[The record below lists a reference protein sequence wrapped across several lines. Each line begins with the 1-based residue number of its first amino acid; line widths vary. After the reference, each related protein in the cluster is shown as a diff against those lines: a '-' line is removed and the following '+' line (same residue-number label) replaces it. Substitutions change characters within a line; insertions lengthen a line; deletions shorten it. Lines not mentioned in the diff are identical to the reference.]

1 MIYCFFALIFACFF
15 LITVFILS
23 YRRQKK
29 AEHETQLLYSQLSAV
44 SKSSSAKIQVFAR
57 LGNILSSSFDRNLL
71 LPQILSELSSF
82 FPEFK
87 LRIVIKEDIH
97 KVHLIG
103 FNQNHETIKELS
115 FPSLAAAS
123 KETLRSKSDIWSSL
137 LDDEAMLNY
146 VYSFP
151 LLTDEQIR
159 GFLLVCKDEALESGD
174 YHFFTDIG
182 SIISSVL
189 QNILTERE
197 KDFISEEFGRSVDP
211 RVRDYLLSAKEEG
224 KILCVSVLF
233 FDIRNFTTMS
243 ENLGPVTTVA
253 LLNEVFSLCDDIIR
267 AEGGFINKFTGD
279 GFMAV
284 FGAPLSTPNHEKE
297 AVRSALKI
305 LENVSIDCGI
315 GIASGEAVAG
325 TIGSSKRKE
334 YTVIGDTVNTAS
346 RIEGLCKVFGSA
358 LLVSESTM
366 KGAEDCIKR
375 SRSLGRIKVKG
386 KTEALEVYDLQSRGG
401 CYTDDFKKSVD
412 LYYSGDF
419 NAAKA
424 SFVKLKDAYPED
436 KACSWFYDRS
446 IERVQCGEPWDGSER
461 MSEK

>member
-1 MIYCFFALIFACFF
+1 MIYCFFALLVACFI

-23 YRRQKK
+23 HRRQKK

-44 SKSSSAKIQVFAR
+44 SKSSSTKIQVFAR

-87 LRIVIKEDIH
+87 LRIILKEDVH
-97 KVHLIG
+97 RVHLIG
-103 FNQNHETIKELS
+103 FNQNHEIIKELS

-123 KETLRSKSDIWSSL
+123 KETLRSKSDLWSSL

-174 YHFFTDIG
+174 YHFFSDIA
-182 SIISSVL
+182 SILSSVL
-189 QNILTERE
+189 QNIITERE
-197 KDFISEEFGRSVDP
+197 KDYISEEFGRSVDP

-224 KILCVSVLF
+224 KVLNVSVLF
-233 FDIRNFTTMS
+233 FDIRNFTAMS
-243 ENLGPVTTVA
+243 ESLGPVTTVA
-253 LLNEVFSLCDDIIR
+253 LLNEVFTLCDEIIR
-267 AEGGFINKFTGD
+267 SEGGFINKFTGD

-284 FGAPLSTPNHEKE
+284 FGAPLSTPHHETD

-305 LENVSIDCGI
+305 LEQVTIPCGI

-325 TIGSSKRKE
+325 TIGSAKRKE

-346 RIEGLCKVFGSA
+346 RIEGLCKVFGAA

-401 CYTDDFKKSVD
+401 SYTHDFKKSVD

-424 SFVKLKDAYPED
+424 SFRILKESYPED
-436 KACSWFYDRS
+436 KACVWFYERS
-446 IERVQCGEPWDGSER
+446 IERLQRGEPWDGSEK
-461 MSEK
+461 MNEK